1 METQAGLKESDTKP
15 TTTTKATIMK
25 RCSKNLSV
33 LLGFTEEYY
42 KGIKNKEMAD
52 TVHAN
57 QSSLFAIKDGE
68 FTTQIQKIIKDIFT
82 VALMADT
89 VFITYQVT
97 APKIAGITA
106 DAILFEA
113 RVGNATIISAGSTTA
128 NDMINQ
134 TITEVH
140 DILVSL
146 DNLLPIFEDTNP
158 KFVSDYN
165 ISTELITKGTHHTGI
180 EGIVYK
186 NGIPFANAQVR
197 FVGTDK
203 IAVTDAQGHFTII
216 KIRAGS
222 YSVIA
227 SNENGDSE
235 TKTINLRRGHI
246 ETLNFNIG

>member
-1 METQAGLKESDTKP
+1 M
-15 TTTTKATIMK
+15 
-25 RCSKNLSV
+25 
-33 LLGFTEEYY
+33 
-42 KGIKNKEMAD
+42 
-52 TVHAN
+52 
-57 QSSLFAIKDGE
+57 
-68 FTTQIQKIIKDIFT
+68 
-82 VALMADT
+82 
-89 VFITYQVT
+89 TYQVT
-97 APKIAGITA
+97 APKIAGIAA

-146 DNLLPIFEDTNP
+146 DNLLPVYEETNP

-186 NGIPFANAQVR
+186 NGIPYPNAQVR